1 MEEYVILTKKICIN
15 PTLDQIEKIN
25 TIFNLERYLWNKY
38 IEWNQK
44 RYKEGKKFISYM
56 RFDKIIRY
64 LKNNYKEYKFLKD
77 IPKYPRQDIIRR
89 CEISYKKFFRYIKN
103 PKKNIKTGLPKFKSK
118 RKNPI
123 TTYFFQGNDQ
133 YIKLNRKSLY
143 IRFIDKNHINL
154 PYLDSIEIIQIGYLL
169 EEDLPNIVESC
180 VRFENNKFYV
190 CLSVKYPVNYFIQNP
205 NNVNLGID
213 VGINN
218 YMSIYYG
225 YKIQHIPNINEDKKI
240 KRLEERI
247 ALLNKKA
254 SKKMELNRQKYGY
267 KYTNYR
273 CISNNVAKIYAQIS
287 KLYTKIKNIR
297 DDYMKKI
304 VNYIVTIIKPRY
316 ITIENLSVKKMIES
330 GHGALIKHLQDTGL
344 SKLLRYLAIKAS
356 IFGIEVRIANQY
368 YASSKTCCR
377 CGNKK
382 KDLQLSERIYHCKEC
397 GLTLNR
403 DANAAVNLYK
413 LNNYKV
419 FKLNTIFK

>member
-1 MEEYVILTKKICIN
+1 
-15 PTLDQIEKIN
+15 
-25 TIFNLERYLWNKY
+25 
-38 IEWNQK
+38 
-44 RYKEGKKFISYM
+44 
-56 RFDKIIRY
+56 
-64 LKNNYKEYKFLKD
+64 
-77 IPKYPRQDIIRR
+77 
-89 CEISYKKFFRYIKN
+89 
-103 PKKNIKTGLPKFKSK
+103 
-118 RKNPI
+118 
-123 TTYFFQGNDQ
+123 
-133 YIKLNRKSLY
+133 
-143 IRFIDKNHINL
+143 
-154 PYLDSIEIIQIGYLL
+154 
-169 EEDLPNIVESC
+169 
-180 VRFENNKFYV
+180 
-190 CLSVKYPVNYFIQNP
+190 
-205 NNVNLGID
+205 
-213 VGINN
+213 
-218 YMSIYYG
+218 
-225 YKIQHIPNINEDKKI
+225 
-240 KRLEERI
+240 
-247 ALLNKKA
+247 
-254 SKKMELNRQKYGY
+254 MELNRQKYDY

-316 ITIENLSVKKMIES
+316 ITIENLNVKDMIEN

-344 SKLLRYLAIKAS
+344 SKLLKYLAIKAS

-382 KDLQLSERIYHCKEC
+382 KDLQLSDRIYHCKEC

>member
-15 PTLDQIEKIN
+15 PTLEQIEKIN

-38 IEWNQK
+38 IELNDN
-44 RYKEGKKFISYM
+44 RYKNGKKFISYK
-56 RFDKIIRY
+56 RFDKLLTW
-64 LKNNYKEYKFLKD
+64 LKRKKKDYKFLKE
-77 IPKYPRQDIIRR
+77 IPKYSRQNIVRR
-89 CEISYKKFFRYIKN
+89 CEDTYIKFFEYCKDPNNHIKV
-103 PKKNIKTGLPKFKSK
+103 GLPKFKSK

-123 TTYFFQGNDQ
+123 TSYFFEGNQ
-133 YIKLNRKSLY
+133 YYVSNNFQKLY
-143 IRFIDKNHINL
+143 IRFIDENHIHL
-154 PYLDSIEIIQIGYLL
+154 PHLKNMEIKQTGYLL

-180 VRFENNKFYV
+180 IKYEKNKYYV
-190 CLSVKYPVNYFIQNP
+190 CLCIKYPVNYFIQNP

-247 ALLNKKA
+247 KILQRKA

-267 KYTNYR
+267 KYADYR
-273 CISNNVAKIYAQIS
+273 CISNNVAKIYTQIF

-297 DDYMKKI
+297 EDYMKKI

-316 ITIENLSVKKMIES
+316 ITIENLNIKDMLKN
-330 GHGALIKHLQDTGL
+330 GHGALVKHLQDTGL
-344 SKLLRYLAIKAS
+344 GKLLNYLAIKAS
-356 IFGIEVRIANQY
+356 IFGIEVRMANQY

-382 KDLQLSERIYHCKEC
+382 KDLQLSDRIYHCKEC

-413 LNNYKV
+413 LTKYK
-419 FKLNTIFK
+419 IFRFSVI